1 MAILSTCWLI
11 IESIVI
17 RDGFLRS
24 SYLKLYM
31 HPVVLFLCQ
40 LLIWLYLFFLWLLPC
55 FQTLYNA
62 FSSVLV
68 TFSKLF
74 TSFLQVIMVRR
85 EATCTIKSRKEIKNT
100 LNNLE
105 LSRSIHN
112 PIPAF
117 SFSFKYQV
125 DTQLKVLLALREGK
139 LLEEE
144 EEEEDDFFYE
154 FDQEGVVELLDT
166 EGEEEEEKDIDDD
179 IDDAVNM
186 ENNLELEIQTTMP
199 LDQEDEYSI
208 TSGEEEEDIVNSDV
222 ENYDLSSLVASDRDH
237 PSPSSIASLDSAC
250 QDTVEIENQTHRVV
264 EDDETDQVYKKY
276 CERMRWY
283 DILSRDRTY
292 GLSVI
297 SNQMTASSLRSW
309 GETAEKRLK
318 QSIEK
323 DLELVYVA
331 QSCLSWEALQHQYIT
346 VKDSSKPAG
355 GLHDIIS
362 REFQNFQVLLERF
375 LEDERCQGKRVLSFV
390 QRRFELMSFFQVP
403 RLSGYNREGPH
414 EAEEGSQDKQV
425 LKAIERCIEVFYDF
439 VKVDIMKPLIWE
451 RLKISLTNSPLM
463 ELEDPRDFKLFLDL
477 KNSLQKE
484 HLLKEI
490 QQGNKKKIWFKKKS
504 SNMEADKIEKD
515 EHFMLV
521 RFITIDLKLVSRVLH
536 MSLVSSSHLKW
547 CHHKLNNIH
556 FNGDKISRTFSPTL
570 FPSS

>member
-74 TSFLQVIMVRR
+74 TSFLRVIMVRR
-85 EATCTIKSRKEIKNT
+85 EATCTIESRKEIKNT

-125 DTQLKVLLALREGK
+125 DTQLKVLLAQREGK
-139 LLEEE
+139 ILEEDDD
-144 EEEEDDFFYE
+144 EDDFFYE
-154 FDQEGVVELLDT
+154 FDREDVVELPET
-166 EGEEEEEKDIDDD
+166 EGEEEEVQDIV
-179 IDDAVNM
+179 DAINM
-186 ENNLELEIQTTMP
+186 EKNLEFEIQTTMP

-208 TSGEEEEDIVNSDV
+208 TSDEEEEDIINSDV
-222 ENYDLSSLVASDRDH
+222 ENDDLSSLAASDRDH
-237 PSPSSIASLDSAC
+237 PSPSSTASLDSAC
-250 QDTVEIENQTHRVV
+250 QDSVVIENQTHRVV

-297 SNQMTASSLRSW
+297 TNQMTASSLRSW

-346 VKDSSKPAG
+346 VRNSSKPADSRG
-355 GLHDIIS
+355 ELHDVIS

-414 EAEEGSQDKQV
+414 EGEEERQDTQV

-439 VKVDIMKPLIWE
+439 VNVDIKKPLMWE

-477 KNSLQKE
+477 KNSHQKKE
-484 HLLKEI
+484 QLLKEI
-490 QQGNKKKIWFKKKS
+490 QGNKKKIWFKKKS
-504 SNMEADKIEKD
+504 SNMEEDKIEKD

-521 RFITIDLKLVSRVLH
+521 RFIMIDLKLVSRVLH

-547 CHHKLNNIH
+547 CQHKLNNIH
-556 FNGDKISRTFSPTL
+556 FNGDKISRTFSPIL

>member
-40 LLIWLYLFFLWLLPC
+40 LLIWLYLFFLWLHPS

-74 TSFLQVIMVRR
+74 TSFLQVMIVRR
-85 EATCTIKSRKEIKNT
+85 EATCTIEPRKEIKNT

-139 LLEEE
+139 IL
-144 EEEEDDFFYE
+144 EEEDDFFYE
-154 FDQEGVVELLDT
+154 FDQEGELLDT

-179 IDDAVNM
+179 IVDAVNM
-186 ENNLELEIQTTMP
+186 ENNLEFEIQTTMP
-199 LDQEDEYSI
+199 LDQGDEYSI
-208 TSGEEEEDIVNSDV
+208 TSDEEEEDIVNSDV
-222 ENYDLSSLVASDRDH
+222 ENDDLSSLVASDRDHH

-250 QDTVEIENQTHRVV
+250 QDSVVIENQTHRVV

-297 SNQMTASSLRSW
+297 TNQMTASSLRSW

-346 VKDSSKPAG
+346 VRDSTKPADSRG
-355 GLHDIIS
+355 GLHDVIS

-403 RLSGYNREGPH
+403 RLSGNY
-414 EAEEGSQDKQV
+414 
-425 LKAIERCIEVFYDF
+425 
-439 VKVDIMKPLIWE
+439 
-451 RLKISLTNSPLM
+451 
-463 ELEDPRDFKLFLDL
+463 
-477 KNSLQKE
+477 
-484 HLLKEI
+484 
-490 QQGNKKKIWFKKKS
+490 
-504 SNMEADKIEKD
+504 
-515 EHFMLV
+515 
-521 RFITIDLKLVSRVLH
+521 FI
-536 MSLVSSSHLKW
+536 
-547 CHHKLNNIH
+547 
-556 FNGDKISRTFSPTL
+556 
-570 FPSS
+570 